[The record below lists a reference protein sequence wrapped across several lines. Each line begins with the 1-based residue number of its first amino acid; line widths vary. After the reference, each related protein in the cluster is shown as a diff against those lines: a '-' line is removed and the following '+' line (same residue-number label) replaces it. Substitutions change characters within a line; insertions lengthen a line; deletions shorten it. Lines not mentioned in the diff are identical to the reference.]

1 ADNYAATRYPIILV
15 HGLTGT
21 DR

>member
-1 ADNYAATRYPIILV
+1 ADDYATTRYPIILV

-21 DR
+21 